1 MADADFLTL
10 SAAEAAFLK
19 AAADTII
26 PADALSPSASDCGV
40 IDFIDCELAGPYG
53 EGARLYRDGP
63 IVKGKP
69 EHGYQLGL
77 SPREFFAQGIA
88 AAEAWTTQSFGR
100 SFAELSEAERQAAL
114 QAMEHGKAQF
124 VSPVPATP
132 AGPAADLDSLAFFEA
147 LIAIVMEGFFA
158 DPYYGGNRD
167 MAGWKMIG
175 YPGLPADYQ
184 SAIEK
189 FRGKRYTVT
198 PRSIGDLA

>member
-1 MADADFLTL
+1 MADSDYLSLTE
-10 SAAEAAFLK
+10 AEAAFLR

-63 IVKGKP
+63 VVKGKP
-69 EHGYQLGL
+69 EHGYQLDL
-77 SPREFFAQGIA
+77 TPREFFQRGIA
-88 AAEAWTTQSFGR
+88 AADAWAVKTSGR
-100 SFAELSEAERQAAL
+100 VFAALNDAERQAAL
-114 QAMEHGKAQF
+114 TAMEQGKAEF
-124 VSPVPATP
+124 
-132 AGPAADLDSLAFFEA
+132 ADFEARDFFEA

-167 MAGWKMIG
+167 MAGWKMVG
-175 YPGLPADYQ
+175 YPGLPADYHQ
-184 SAIEK
+184 LIETH
-189 FRGKRYTVT
+189 RGKRYTVA

>member
-1 MADADFLTL
+1 MAPSDYLTL
-10 SAAEAAFLK
+10 TAIEAAFLT

-26 PADALSPSASDCGV
+26 PADALSPSASQCGV

-63 IVKGKP
+63 ILKGKP

-77 SPREFFAQGIA
+77 SPREFFRQGIA
-88 AAEAWTTQSFGR
+88 AADAWIEARFGK
-100 SFAELSEAERQAAL
+100 SFAALDDAGRQTAFT
-114 QAMEHGKAQF
+114 EIDSGKAVF
-124 VSPVPATP
+124 
-132 AGPAADLDSLAFFEA
+132 DNFDSREFFEA

-184 SAIEK
+184 HAMEHQ
-189 FRGKRYTVT
+189 RGQRIALK
-198 PRSIGDLA
+198 PRSIGDYA

>member
-1 MADADFLTL
+1 MAEADYLTL
-10 SAAEAAFLK
+10 TQAEAAFLT

-26 PADALSPSASDCGV
+26 PADALSPSASQCGV

-63 IVKGKP
+63 ILKGKP

-77 SPREFFAQGIA
+77 SPREFFRQGIA
-88 AAEAWTTQSFGR
+88 AAETWTQARFGK
-100 SFAELSEAERQAAL
+100 SFAALDEAERQTVFT
-114 QAMEHGKAQF
+114 EIESGKAVF
-124 VSPVPATP
+124 DNFDARE
-132 AGPAADLDSLAFFEA
+132 FFDA

-184 SAIEK
+184 HAMEHQ
-189 FRGKRYTVT
+189 RGKRIALK
-198 PRSIGDLA
+198 PRSIGDYA